1 MISLL
6 HRADTIS
13 GDDCADR
20 MVLKSRSPD
29 IRQRRCDGLRSVG
42 DCECKIWMN
51 SYRARG
57 LRAVLRMDEICNQIS
72 GGLSSSGYFS
82 STCRR
87 LLRVGI
93 VLLVQYS
100 SIRLCPRSAVWL
112 LYCFLDSIALDV
124 RCIISMLKSIEV
136 KI

>member
-1 MISLL
+1 MKYATRFPEALVPVDIS
-6 HRADTIS
+6 
-13 GDDCADR
+13 
-20 MVLKSRSPD
+20 V
-29 IRQRRCDGLRSVG
+29 RRV
-42 DCECKIWMN
+42 
-51 SYRARG
+51 A
-57 LRAVLRMDEICNQIS
+57 
-72 GGLSSSGYFS
+72 
-82 STCRR
+82 R